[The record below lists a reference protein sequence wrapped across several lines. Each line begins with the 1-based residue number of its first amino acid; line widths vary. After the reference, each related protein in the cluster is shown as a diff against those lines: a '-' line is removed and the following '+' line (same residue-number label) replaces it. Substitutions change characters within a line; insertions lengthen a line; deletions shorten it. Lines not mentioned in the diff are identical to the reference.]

1 MLRLTLEGHE
11 IDLYEDVSVNLTLQF
26 TDVQNINSPAG
37 SFSQTFRVPATPNNL
52 DYFGPINDTTAVGVS
67 NVKQRIP
74 AQLLRDSIPLI
85 SGFCQIKAV
94 YLQKEK
100 YADIE
105 LVFFGG
111 AVDLKSA
118 VGDGMLSDLDL
129 SSLDHELNRTNLENS
144 WTASTGIAPYI
155 RYGLVDRGFNWS
167 QEGDDAG
174 NPPWRSDQGIFQNQF
189 TPFVSLYS
197 LLDAVMDE
205 AGFTWESDFFVDPA
219 SASPTQDMYMPCVNG
234 NTYPEAEEIPTQN
247 CAAINATPIFEN
259 SGGTQSGKMDL
270 DDTISD
276 AWDAGG
282 NFSAT
287 NNRYTAS
294 TSGRY
299 SIRFKLSV
307 AGYDSTYTTRIRL
320 WIYKNGNVYD
330 KFYDLQLP
338 TSPNSYLQT
347 NTVTYTGYGN
357 GDLGLVRDGIDLAEN
372 DYLEV
377 YYQVDGYGLVR
388 GGGSLF
394 SNTCVFFVDDVSP
407 ANSEFDVDVAA
418 SLPEVK
424 QIDFLV
430 GLQKMFNLV
439 FVPDKNKPNHLI
451 IEPFQDYVATGTQYD
466 WTSKVDYSKD
476 VTIKP
481 TTDLQKKET
490 LWTYKKGGDF
500 ISDAVQKSLDRVYGE
515 YKITEPSNDFAKGN
529 QKIETTFGQYMMSL
543 IPGMDIPIHRSV
555 QADGQPVKKPLPMV
569 AYWTG
574 LSSAYGDWYLE
585 DDISVTPRNIE
596 TMSEL
601 PIFSNYSDRIC
612 EVDSL
617 DLNYGSERPF
627 IPILANSA
635 NTLYFEYWAQY
646 ATELYA
652 NEARIMTCHMRLD
665 NVDLAGFEFSDNIF
679 IKDSYWRVLK
689 MEYDA
694 NVEGL
699 CKVELIKILS
709 DVAICEDIPTGWDR
723 AYQYVLFNDSDETAP
738 DFGSKTCCERYG
750 FEWVKVPVG
759 PTRPGATSP
768 MSLCQARLITTPPT
782 Q

>member
-26 TDVQNINSPAG
+26 TDLQNVNSPAG
-37 SFSQTFRVPATPNNL
+37 SFSQTFRVPATDNNL
-52 DYFGPINDTTAVGVS
+52 DYFGPINETTSVGVS

-74 AQLLRDSIPLI
+74 AQLLRDSLPLI
-85 SGFCQIKAV
+85 SGFCQIKSI

-129 SSLDHELNRTNLENS
+129 SSLNHELNQTNLENS

-174 NPPWRSDQGIFQNQF
+174 NPPWRSDRGIYQNQF

-197 LLDAVMDE
+197 LMDAVMSA
-205 AGFTWESDFFVDPA
+205 AGFTWESDFLVDPA
-219 SASPTQDMYMPCVNG
+219 SASATQDMYMPCVNG
-234 NTYPEAEEIPTQN
+234 NTYPEAEEQASAN
-247 CAAINATPIFEN
+247 CVAINSTQVTEN
-259 SGGTQSGKMDL
+259 SGNTQTGTLEL

-282 NFSAT
+282 NFNAT
-287 NNRYTAS
+287 THRYTAPR
-294 TSGRY
+294 TARY
-299 SIRFKLSV
+299 SLRVKLCV
-307 AGYDSTYTTRIRL
+307 IGYDSTHTTRIRVYL
-320 WIYKNGNVYD
+320 YKNGSELD
-330 KFYDLQLP
+330 KVYDLQLP
-338 TSPNSYLQT
+338 TSSNQYTQT
-347 NTVTYTGYGN
+347 ATFTYSGYGN
-357 GDLGLVRDGIDLAEN
+357 GPVGYNRDGIDLVSG
-372 DYLEV
+372 DYLELR
-377 YYQVDGYGLVR
+377 YEVDNYGIIR
-388 GGGSLF
+388 ANGSLF
-394 SNTCVFFVDDVSP
+394 SNTTVFFVDDASP
-407 ANSEFDVDVAA
+407 ATSGFDVDIAA
-418 SLPEVK
+418 SLPELK

-430 GLQKMFNLV
+430 GLQKMFNLI

-529 QKIETTFGQYMMSL
+529 QKIETTFGQYMMSV

-555 QADGQPVKKPLPMV
+555 QADGQAVKKPLPMV

-574 LSSAYGDWYLE
+574 LSSVYGDWYLE
-585 DDISVTPRNIE
+585 KDISVGGTA
-596 TMSEL
+596 TMTDL
-601 PIFSNYSDRIC
+601 PIFSNYSARTAGIA
-612 EVDSL
+612 SK
-617 DLNYGSERPF
+617 DLNYGAERPF
-627 IPILANSA
+627 IPIEVNSP

-652 NEARIMTCHMRLD
+652 TEARIMNCTMRLD
-665 NVDLAGFEFSDNIF
+665 SVDLAGFEFSDKIF
-679 IKDSYWRVLK
+679 IKDEYWRVMK
-689 MEYDA
+689 IEYDA

-709 DVAICEDIPTGWDR
+709 DVAICADIPTGYDR
-723 AYQYVLFNDSDETAP
+723 ANQYVLFNSSTSGSP
-738 DFGSKTCCERYG
+738 DFGSQTCCERYG
-750 FEWVKVPVG
+750 YEWVTIPIG
-759 PTRPGATSP
+759 GSPGGTSP
-768 MSLCQARLITTPPT
+768 MSLCRARLITNPPT

>member
-1 MLRLTLEGHE
+1 MLRLTLEGNE

-144 WTASTGIAPYI
+144 WTASTGIAPHI

-167 QEGDDAG
+167 QEGNDEG
-174 NPPWRSDQGIFQNQF
+174 NPPWRSDEGIYQNQF

-197 LLDAVMDE
+197 LLNAVLTE
-205 AGFTWESDFFVDPA
+205 AGFTFESDFFVDPA

-234 NTYPEAEEIPTQN
+234 NVYPEAEEKPSNN
-247 CAAINATPIFEN
+247 CVAINSAQVFEN
-259 SGGTQSGKMDL
+259 SGGTQTGTLQLKDNIL
-270 DDTISD
+270 D
-276 AWDAGG
+276 AWDVGG
-282 NFSAT
+282 NFNAT
-287 NNRYTAS
+287 TYQYTAPVA
-294 TSGRY
+294 GRY
-299 SIRFKLSV
+299 SIRLKASLGGFN
-307 AGYDSTYTTRIRL
+307 STYTTSIKMY
-320 WIYKNGNVYD
+320 IYKNGAEYD
-330 KFYDLQLP
+330 QPVNLFLP
-338 TSPNSYLQT
+338 TSSNQFTQT
-347 NTVTYTGYGN
+347 ATWTYSGYGHDGTGFQRN
-357 GDLGLVRDGIDLAEN
+357 GIDLGVG
-372 DYLEV
+372 DTLEV
-377 YYQVDGYGLVR
+377 RYEVDNYGLIR
-388 GGGSLF
+388 GGTTLGLTQ
-394 SNTCVFFVDDVSP
+394 NTTVFFVDDTSP

-439 FVPDKNKPNHLI
+439 FVPDKNKPSHLI

-515 YKITEPSNDFAKGN
+515 YKITEPGNDFAKGN
-529 QKIETTFGQYMMSL
+529 QRIETTFGQYMMSL
-543 IPGMDIPIHRSV
+543 IPGMGIPIHRSL
-555 QADGQPVKKPLPMV
+555 QADGQPVKNPLPMV

-574 LSSAYGDWYLE
+574 LSSAYGDWFLE
-585 DDISVTPRNIE
+585 DDISSPGTVTK
-596 TMSEL
+596 TEL
-601 PIFSNYSDRIC
+601 PIFSNYSDR
-612 EVDSL
+612 VARVSSF
-617 DLNYGSERPF
+617 DLNYGSEAPF
-627 IPILANSA
+627 IPIEVNSA

-646 ATELYA
+646 ATELYS

-679 IKDSYWRVLK
+679 IKDEYWRVLK
-689 MEYDA
+689 IEYDA

-709 DVAICEDIPTGWDR
+709 DVAICEDIPTGYDR
-723 AYQYVLFNDSDETAP
+723 AYQYVLFNNSSISAP
-738 DFGSKTCCERYG
+738 DFGSQTCCERYG
-750 FEWVKVPVG
+750 YEWVKVPIG
-759 PTRPGATSP
+759 PARPGATSP
-768 MSLCQARLITTPPT
+768 MNLCRARLITTPPT